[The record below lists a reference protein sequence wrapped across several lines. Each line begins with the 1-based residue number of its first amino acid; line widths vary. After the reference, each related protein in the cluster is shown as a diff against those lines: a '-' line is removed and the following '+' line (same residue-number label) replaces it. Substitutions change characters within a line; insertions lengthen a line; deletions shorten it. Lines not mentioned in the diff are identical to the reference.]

1 MLPKWCSAARPGLVA
16 CQWRWHAP
24 PSSTTGLVGQW
35 HCTSQRSVAL
45 DSRQCN
51 ALLSSALLLYL
62 VQCCA
67 AWACWMPPVP
77 AIYRLLGAM
86 LRGLGLLDAGMCS
99 VSE

>member
-62 VQCCA
+62 VQCCV
-67 AWACWMPPVP
+67 AWSCWTPP
-77 AIYRLLGAM
+77 
-86 LRGLGLLDAGMCS
+86 
-99 VSE
+99 